1 MPNQKSAGNRGTSR
15 ETTMRD
21 LLAPLFRHRRLV
33 IGTFAGTFAVALI
46 VAWGWAARY
55 YQAKM
60 QVLVEQD
67 RADPTIST
75 GPEGTTAPPVKPLTT
90 DQISSE
96 VALLQGDDMLRTVAD
111 NCGLS
116 RSKSSFDFLLPKD
129 PAQHQAAK
137 TEKAAIRLASA
148 LSVEAEKN
156 SDVINVKYG
165 RLGSAETPACVLQT
179 LSALYLEKHLQL
191 RRPPGSTDFFEQQS
205 QKYQKALADA
215 ESRLAEFSRQ
225 AGVAAPD
232 ELRSDMAQQVAN
244 TEALLYQTKQAV
256 AGDEQRIKDEEG
268 QISATPDRSPTQE
281 VSSAANILLQQLE
294 TTLLTAENNRQQLLM
309 KYDPSYPLV
318 QEANKE
324 LAKTEDAIQQAE
336 QTKFVNQT
344 TDRDPT
350 YELLREDLSKTRADL
365 AAQQASATALEA
377 GIRSMHHEMVS
388 LDAKALQQA
397 ALLREEKADEEN
409 YLLYVTKREQERAS
423 DALDAKRIA
432 DVAIA
437 VPAVVPA
444 LPAYSPILVSF
455 IGFILAIGAGASS
468 AFVADYLDPS
478 FRTPEEVIDVLKI
491 PVLASMPRRAA

>member
-1 MPNQKSAGNRGTSR
+1 MPNQKSAGNRASTR

-21 LLAPLFRHRRLV
+21 LVAPLFRHRRLV
-33 IGTFAGTFAVALI
+33 TGIFAGTVALSLI

-67 RADPTIST
+67 RSDPTIST
-75 GPEGTTAPPVKPLTT
+75 GPEGTAAPPLKPLTT

-96 VALLQGDDMLRTVAD
+96 VALLQGADMLRTVVD

-116 RSKSSFDFLLPKD
+116 RKKSTFDFLLPKD
-129 PAQHQAAK
+129 PAEHQAAK

-165 RLGSAETPACVLQT
+165 RLGSPETPACVLQT
-179 LSALYLEKHLQL
+179 LSTLYLEKHLTL

-205 QKYQKALADA
+205 DKYRKALADA
-215 ESRLAEFSRQ
+215 ESRLAQFSQQ

-232 ELRSDMAQQVAN
+232 ELRTDMAQQVAS

-256 AGDEQRIKDEEG
+256 AGDEQRIKDEET
-268 QISATPDRSPTQE
+268 QISAVPDRSPTQE
-281 VSSAANILLQQLE
+281 VSNAANILLQQLE
-294 TTLLTAENNRQQLLM
+294 TTLLTAQNNRQQLLM
-309 KYDPSYPLV
+309 KYDPTYPLV
-318 QEANKE
+318 QEADKE
-324 LAKTEDAIQQAE
+324 VAKTEDAIQQAE

-350 YELLREDLSKTRADL
+350 YELLREDLAKTRADL
-365 AAQQASATALEA
+365 AAQQASATALEG
-377 GIRSMHHEMVS
+377 GIQSMHHEMVS

-397 ALLREEKADEEN
+397 ALIREAKADEDN

-437 VPAVVPA
+437 VPATIPA
-444 LPAYSPILVSF
+444 LPAFSPLLVSF
-455 IGFILAIGAGASS
+455 IGFILAICAAVSS